1 MVKSDPPQPARLLE
15 AAHYCRNF
23 ARYAWHRF
31 TRDNCPETA
40 ASLCFNSLLA
50 LVPLMAVILSVVA
63 AFPQLFIADFSTNVQ
78 DFVFSNF
85 VPAVGE
91 KVRQSLNG
99 FVADASKLTGPG
111 AAFLIIT
118 ALLLMS
124 NIEKALNRI
133 WRVTTPRR
141 AVNRFLMYWAA
152 LTVSPLLVGISLA
165 MTSYLLSLPLISDAA
180 TQFGFKG
187 LLLSV
192 MPFLVEALAFTL
204 AYLIV
209 PNRPVPVRHALL
221 GALVAA
227 VFFELA
233 KRGFGWYVTAF
244 PTYNKI
250 YGAVAA
256 FPVFLIWVYLSWL
269 VILFGASVAA
279 GMGSFSAEQGALG
292 WPRRMRF
299 LLLLRLA
306 GHLAEAQHRGVA
318 YTIHQLVALEPAAT
332 EDQVADLIQKLRQQD
347 MAACGDDERWLLTR
361 NPASLTLAELYR
373 CDEFPWPD
381 EWVAIPHKSPKPWYQ
396 ALENTLAATSKGGM
410 HHLQTSLHEAM
421 GTEQGSPNPA

>member
-1 MVKSDPPQPARLLE
+1 MTATKNHPAQRLAE
-15 AAHYCRNF
+15 ATQYCRSF
-23 ARYAWHRF
+23 GRYVWHRF

-50 LVPLMAVILSVVA
+50 LVPLMAVILSVIA

-91 KVRQSLNG
+91 KVRASLNG
-99 FVADASKLTGPG
+99 FVADATKLTGPG
-111 AAFLIIT
+111 AAFLVIT
-118 ALLLMS
+118 ALLLMA

-152 LTVSPLLVGISLA
+152 LTVSPILVGISLA
-165 MTSYLLSLPLISDAA
+165 MTSYLLSLPMISDAA
-180 TQFGFKG
+180 THIGFKE
-187 LLLSV
+187 LVLSIL
-192 MPFLVEALAFTL
+192 PFVVEALAFTL

-209 PNRPVPVRHALL
+209 PNRPVPLCHALL
-221 GALVAA
+221 GALIAA
-227 VFFELA
+227 IFFEFA

-269 VILFGASVAA
+269 VILFGANVAA
-279 GMGSFSAEQGALG
+279 GIGSFSAEQGAMG
-292 WPRRMRF
+292 WPRRLRF

-306 GHLAEAQHRGVA
+306 GHLAAAQQRGDR

-332 EDQVADLIQKLRQQD
+332 EDQVVDLIEKLRSHD
-347 MAACGDDERWLLTR
+347 MVAGSDDERWLLTR
-361 NPASLTLAELYR
+361 NPTSLTLAELYR
-373 CDEFPWPD
+373 CGEFPWP
-381 EWVAIPHKSPKPWYQ
+381 EEIAPTPHQSPKPWY
-396 ALENTLAATSKGGM
+396 AGLENALLATAKGGLG
-410 HHLQTSLHEAM
+410 HLQLSLSEAM
-421 GTEQGSPNPA
+421 GLESGAPRNA